1 MLQERFTALAEQPAP
16 LMLAGVIG
24 FALAF
29 TAAALLID
37 RLRRALEELLHIRA
51 AAEAAEAFVGRC
63 VDWIGER
70 L

>member
-1 MLQERFTALAEQPAP
+1 
-16 LMLAGVIG
+16 MLAGVIG

-63 VDWIGER
+63 VDRIGER